1 MLELSQ
7 CVECVL
13 IISGSFGKIV
23 VPKIHDYLCIK
34 EILIFAY
41 NTDLHKQWSG
51 AYEKVKGVF
60 NTITDVNAALKK
72 IDFTLQTY
80 QIYVDKNAQQQ

>member
-1 MLELSQ
+1 MMLELSQ

-41 NTDLHKQWSG
+41 NTDLHK
-51 AYEKVKGVF
+51 
-60 NTITDVNAALKK
+60 
-72 IDFTLQTY
+72 
-80 QIYVDKNAQQQ
+80 